1 MTRGTLEDG
10 REMGI
15 RISGIFCQI
24 VQCDGLLYILL
35 HIFQGSI
42 DDAMCLVIILFLS
55 LVEFPVLWHIAQ
67 RTEIE
72 MQER

>member
-15 RISGIFCQI
+15 GISGIFSQV
-24 VQCDGLLYILL
+24 VQSDGLLQVLL
-35 HIFQGSI
+35 HISQCGI
-42 DDAMCLVIILFLS
+42 DDAMCLTFILFLS
-55 LVEFPVLWHIAQ
+55 LVEFSVLGEIAQ